1 MENAEDPT
9 QNPQNA
15 AIKNAR
21 GKKIKIKD
29 WWLYNIF
36 IILSFA
42 DLTNL
47 FKSDA
52 LILILSEK
60 YILQRETYQI
70 GLQTMRFK
78 EINLKTPMEIKKK
91 KRERLAKIKDLAH

>member
-29 WWLYNIF
+29 WLLYNIF

-42 DLTNL
+42 ADLTNF

-52 LILILSEK
+52 LILTLLDKCIL
-60 YILQRETYQI
+60 
-70 GLQTMRFK
+70 
-78 EINLKTPMEIKKK
+78 
-91 KRERLAKIKDLAH
+91 